1 MPARSS
7 IAPSGDRDPS
17 SRREAARS
25 QRRRCRKK
33 GLLEENHSFRR
44 GSWYL
49 WRDIKRMRTYQ
60 NFIGGEWAAARSG
73 STFQTLNPAD
83 TREAVAQ
90 YPLGNREDAA
100 AAIEAARKAF
110 PAWAATTPVARGR
123 ILSKASQILESRRAE
138 LAELLTREE
147 GKTLAESTGEV
158 QRAIDIFRFFGG
170 LSYTL
175 GGQTIPHDLPQ
186 NLLYTVRQPL
196 GVVALITPW
205 NFPVAIPAWK
215 LAPALVSGN
224 AVVLK
229 PASQAPAMSLELA
242 RALAEAGLPKGVLNV
257 VIGEGR
263 TVGQELAENP
273 AVVALS
279 FTGSH
284 SVGNGIYQQL
294 ARRMARAQMEM
305 GGKNPTIVLAD
316 ADLDLAATLVVRAG
330 FGLTGQAC
338 TATSRAIVERK
349 VLEPFTERLVARAKA
364 LKVGNGLTPGIE
376 MGPAVSR
383 AQLEGNLGYVDIA
396 VNEGA
401 RLVCGGQRLTDGD
414 FAHGWFMQPTVL
426 ADVKPGTRI
435 ACEEVFG
442 PVIAVIAVEDFE
454 DALRVANGVDVGLS
468 ASVVTRDLKKAM
480 LYAERIEAGVVKVNQ
495 ISTGLALQAP
505 FGGVKKS
512 STDSFKEQ
520 GAGAVDFYTKIKT
533 VYLDYSV

>member
-1 MPARSS
+1 M
-7 IAPSGDRDPS
+7 IPSGPAQAPVSGGSFLLPRPGGGVSTPPDEPD
-17 SRREAARS
+17 EKNHFF
-25 QRRRCRKK
+25 RC
-33 GLLEENHSFRR
+33 L
-44 GSWYL
+44 SWYL
-49 WRDIKRMRTYQ
+49 WRDIERMRTYQ
-60 NFIGGEWAAARSG
+60 NLIGGKYVPARSG
-73 STFQTLNPAD
+73 QTFQTLNPAD
-83 TREAVAQ
+83 TREAVAVH
-90 YPLGNREDAA
+90 PLSGKEDAA
-100 AAIEAARKAF
+100 AAIEAAKQAY
-110 PAWAATTPVARGR
+110 PGWAATTPVARGR
-123 ILSKASQILESRRAE
+123 ILSKASQILESRKAE

-147 GKTLAESTGEV
+147 GKTLAESAGEV

-224 AVVLK
+224 AVIIK
-229 PASQAPAMSLELA
+229 PASQAPALTLELA
-242 RALAEAGLPKGVLNV
+242 RALAEAGLPKGALNV

-263 TVGQELAENP
+263 TVGNELAENP

-316 ADLDLAATLVVRAG
+316 ADLDLAATLVVKAG

-338 TATSRAIVERK
+338 TATSRALVERK
-349 VLEPFTERLVARAKA
+349 VLDLFTERLVAKAKA
-364 LKVGNGLTPGIE
+364 LKVGNGLTPGTE

-383 AQLEGNLGYVDIA
+383 VQLEANLGYVDIA
-396 VNEGA
+396 LKEGA
-401 RLVCGGQRLTDGD
+401 KLRCGGQRLTDGD
-414 FAHGWFMQPTVL
+414 LAHGWFMQPTVL
-426 ADVKPGTRI
+426 GDVKPGTRI

-442 PVIAVIAVEDFE
+442 PVVAVIEVADFDE
-454 DALRVANGVDVGLS
+454 AIRVANGVDVGLS
-468 ASVVTRDLKKAM
+468 ASLVTRDFKRAM

-520 GAGAVDFYTKIKT
+520 GVGAVDFYTKIKT
-533 VYLDYSV
+533 VYLDYSA